1 MSLSVSLISLLGS
14 ASGQTRGSEPEVPQK
29 EDYVNY
35 SFDFSAHTRPIAY
48 VTYGNALELVNKVKV
63 NPDVANRGGAYVFD
77 STISDKDFEIEIEF
91 SIQSPLDQARGFMIL
106 LT

>member
-1 MSLSVSLISLLGS
+1 MTGQPRS
-14 ASGQTRGSEPEVPQK
+14 AEPEVPLK

-63 NPDVANRGGAYVFD
+63 NPDVANRGGAYLFD
-77 STISDKDFEIEIEF
+77 STISDKDFEIEVEF
-91 SIQSPLDQARGFMIL
+91 SIQSPLD
-106 LT
+106 